1 MPIAVTGQPALGPVD
16 LTASHERCGNL
27 RRKERKMKN
36 LFVGNMSFD
45 TTEGAL
51 RAIFE
56 PYGEITSINII
67 TDRDTG
73 RPRGFGFVELAD
85 DEKAAKAITELDGK
99 ELGGRALK
107 VNEAKPRPERSGP
120 RGGGGGARGGF
131 SRDDYSGSARQPREP
146 RW

>member
-1 MPIAVTGQPALGPVD
+1 
-16 LTASHERCGNL
+16 
-27 RRKERKMKN
+27 MKS
-36 LFVGNMSFD
+36 LFVGNMNFD
-45 TTEGAL
+45 TTEGEL

-85 DEKAAKAITELDGK
+85 DGEAARAIKELDGK
-99 ELGGRALK
+99 EVGGRALN
-107 VNEAKPRPERSGP
+107 VNEARPKPERIGP
-120 RGGGGGARGGF
+120 RRDDGGRGGF
-131 SRDDYSGSARQPREP
+131 SRDDYSGSVRKLREP